1 MSIAA
6 EERLSFV
13 QEFADARD
21 ADDAR
26 HYCNGKDFD
35 GNRLI
40 VEFARRVSV
49 ITATAESALW
59 DRLIDLV
66 LRLVAIIVC

>member
-1 MSIAA
+1 VANAA
-6 EERLSFV
+6 DLRAFV
-13 QEFADARD
+13 FIQEFADARD

-40 VEFARRVSV
+40 VEFARRVSPMEGLLD
-49 ITATAESALW
+49 I
-59 DRLIDLV
+59 V
-66 LRLVAIIVC
+66 LCYGQF

>member
-1 MSIAA
+1 MHVINAA
-6 EERLSFV
+6 VPRAFTFV

-40 VEFARRVSV
+40 VEFARRVSRMMKQPSGV
-49 ITATAESALW
+49 GFSEVSCVRFLG
-59 DRLIDLV
+59 
-66 LRLVAIIVC
+66 

>member
-1 MSIAA
+1 MSVFT
-6 EERLSFV
+6 FV

-49 ITATAESALW
+49 MVDLTETANSEVSWVWFLG
-59 DRLIDLV
+59 
-66 LRLVAIIVC
+66 

>member
-1 MSIAA
+1 VANAA
-6 EERLSFV
+6 ELRAFTFI

-49 ITATAESALW
+49 MVDIAVQAVWCSVSP
-59 DRLIDLV
+59 V
-66 LRLVAIIVC
+66 LKFHGFGF